1 MQLAEVPDEIGG
13 VDVGREV
20 VVLGRESD
28 AGAHV
33 DPGGRRVVPEHRQ
46 LAGIAGAEAE
56 HERDERRLP
65 RAVRAEQP
73 GDAVADVDV
82 EAVDGERRAVAL
94 RHATGADDRARSA
107 ATSLISWLDVRDAI
121 SGIFAFARRTSGQR
135 GRSEPDAAAGPNAP
149 PTTHAPTKGDRLQC
163 ASPESITAALAA
175 FAVSGLLVAGALA
188 ASSKGGTDHQM
199 SGMTMTKA
207 APMTAADLR
216 VALDNLF
223 GEHAVLA
230 MNATNAGITG
240 SKSFPAAAKT
250 LDNNSVA
257 LSKAIASVYGAKAG
271 QTFLNGKYMWR
282 DHIKFFV
289 NYTVA
294 KSKKDMAGQNKA
306 VNDLK
311 RYTVVFGNF
320 LAGATGL
327 PKLAVQNDLLGHVL
341 ELKGQLDDY
350 AAGNYTK
357 AAKHYHAAYNH
368 MFMTGD
374 LVAGA
379 IAKQK
384 NLK

>member
-1 MQLAEVPDEIGG
+1 M
-13 VDVGREV
+13 RF
-20 VVLGRESD
+20 
-28 AGAHV
+28 
-33 DPGGRRVVPEHRQ
+33 
-46 LAGIAGAEAE
+46 
-56 HERDERRLP
+56 
-65 RAVRAEQP
+65 
-73 GDAVADVDV
+73 
-82 EAVDGERRAVAL
+82 
-94 RHATGADDRARSA
+94 T
-107 ATSLISWLDVRDAI
+107 
-121 SGIFAFARRTSGQR
+121 RT
-135 GRSEPDAAAGPNAP
+135 
-149 PTTHAPTKGDRLQC
+149 
-163 ASPESITAALAA
+163 ITMALAA
-175 FAVSGLLVAGALA
+175 IAVSGLLVAGALA
-188 ASSKGGTDHQM
+188 ASSSSSADHDM
-199 SGMTMTKA
+199 SGMTMTKAA

-230 MNATNAGITG
+230 MNATNAGVTG
-240 SKSFPAAAKT
+240 SKSFPAAAKS

-294 KSKKDMAGQNKA
+294 TAKKDKSGQTKA
-306 VNDLK
+306 VNNLK
-311 RYTVVFGNF
+311 RYTVVFGDF

-327 PKLAVQNDLLGHVL
+327 PKLAVRNDLLGHVL
-341 ELKGQLDDY
+341 ELKGQLDAY
-350 AAGNYTK
+350 AAGNYGM
-357 AAKHYHAAYNH
+357 AASKYHAAYNH